1 MSQLVEIKEGKVVLG
16 PRAAQSAPNLT
27 GGPGTVV
34 IAEPRELENDVIFA
48 MLGAELPTR
57 LMKAF
62 GIQMIR
68 KGH

>member
-27 GGPGTVV
+27 GGRGTVV

-48 MLGAELPTR
+48 MLGAELRP
-57 LMKAF
+57 
-62 GIQMIR
+62 G
-68 KGH
+68 